1 MSEAPALEPVQPHG
15 RRPRPRVPA
24 SRTPAPADLVVTRL
38 PAPQVPP
45 VLARGVTGPTAL
57 ALFYLLGGLLTL
69 ASAVLPGWDLDRGA
83 VLGVAVAALA
93 SGALVLALR
102 SRLSDASCHVL
113 VGLGALLIGAAA
125 AVGGGGAPTAAYSSY
140 YFFVGLYAALFF
152 APRAA
157 AAHVTWAAVVHV
169 AAVSSTG
176 TGGVVP
182 ATVVLFGGIAVTA
195 VVVGALVRQVRAAA
209 ATDPLT
215 RLPNRRAFDQHLAA
229 ALGRSERS
237 GRPLALLAL
246 DLDGFKAVND
256 REGHAAGDRLLVATG
271 GAWLGALRRG
281 DVLARTGGDEFV
293 VLLPDADLPTARQVA
308 GRLVRRTPDPLGVSV
323 GVALSRPG
331 EGADGLLR
339 RADAALYRHKR
350 RR

>member
-1 MSEAPALEPVQPHG
+1 MSEAPALEPVPPHG
-15 RRPRPRVPA
+15 RRPRPRIPA
-24 SRTPAPADLVVTRL
+24 SRRPEPPDLVVTPL
-38 PAPQVPP
+38 PVAA
-45 VLARGVTGPTAL
+45 ARATLGRGITGPTAL
-57 ALFYLLGGLLTL
+57 ALFYLIGGVLTL
-69 ASAVLPGWDLDRGA
+69 ASVVLPGWELDRGA
-83 VLGVAVAALA
+83 VLAVAVAALA
-93 SGALVLALR
+93 SGALVLGLR

-113 VGLGALLIGAAA
+113 VGLGALLIGAAV
-125 AVGGGGAPTAAYSSY
+125 VGGEGGAATSAYGSY
-140 YFFVGLYAALFF
+140 YFFVGLYAAVFF

-157 AAHVTWAAVVHV
+157 ALHVGWAAVVHV
-169 AAVSSTG
+169 AALAWAG
-176 TGGVVP
+176 AQGVVP

-195 VVVGALVRQVRAAA
+195 VVVGSLVRQVRAAA

-237 GRPLALLAL
+237 GRSLALLAL

-256 REGHAAGDRLLVATG
+256 REGHAVGDRLLVATG
-271 GAWLGALRRG
+271 GAWLQALRKG

-293 VLLPDADLPTARQVA
+293 VLLPDADLSTARQVA

-331 EGADGLLR
+331 ESADGLLR